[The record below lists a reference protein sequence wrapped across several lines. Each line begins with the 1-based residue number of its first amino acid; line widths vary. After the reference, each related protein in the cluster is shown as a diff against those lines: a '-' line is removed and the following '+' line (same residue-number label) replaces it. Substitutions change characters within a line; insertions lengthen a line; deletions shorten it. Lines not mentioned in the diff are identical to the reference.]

1 MKKVSL
7 VAVFIAAAALS
18 ACDNDKPAEDV
29 IVAEEP
35 CEDTGACEP
44 TD

>member
-1 MKKVSL
+1 MKKVVYL
-7 VAVFIAAAALS
+7 AVAASFALA

-35 CEDTGACEP
+35 CEDSGACEP